1 MEDEVQ
7 CLFFSRSLLFLDR
20 CAFFCVL
27 DTVSLFLIM
36 LMNAS
41 TYCQPEAEKIR
52 VCGTVLGSV
61 PKEGGVLTPGTGCGA
76 VAWGECCFLPC
87 SVWLLLLRKTERCVL
102 SDWVKD
108 R

>member
-1 MEDEVQ
+1 MP
-7 CLFFSRSLLFLDR
+7 
-20 CAFFCVL
+20 AP
-27 DTVSLFLIM
+27 
-36 LMNAS
+36 
-41 TYCQPEAEKIR
+41 YCQPEAEKIR

-76 VAWGECCFLPC
+76 VAWGVCLLLC
-87 SVWLLLLRKTERCVL
+87 SVWLLLLRKTERCVF